1 MNSHALWTEHRFP
14 VLRWFISEVCSFPEQ
29 GCHTERHWDMQ
40 TEVPSLWHW
49 VHGTSQCKEINLTPV
64 TEMNLLTVRSSWGGL
79 LLMGL
84 TSDCSTFRPSQWVK
98 NLLAMQEMKADAS
111 LIPGL
116 GRSPGGGQ
124 GYPLQYSYLENPM
137 DRGPSWATVHG
148 IARVGDNWAT
158 KHINYL
164 NQLMSKVKHCR

>member
-1 MNSHALWTEHRFP
+1 
-14 VLRWFISEVCSFPEQ
+14 
-29 GCHTERHWDMQ
+29 MQ
-40 TEVPSLWHW
+40 LEVPSIRHW
-49 VHGTSQCKEINLTPV
+49 VRGTSNCKEMNLTPA
-64 TEMNLLTVRSSWGGL
+64 TEMNLPTERSSRGGL

-111 LIPGL
+111 LIPGS

-137 DRGPSWATVHG
+137 DRGAWRTTVHG
-148 IARVGDNWAT
+148 MQRVGHD
-158 KHINYL
+158 
-164 NQLMSKVKHCR
+164 

>member
-1 MNSHALWTEHRFP
+1 MRSERSTGFRSCDDSSPRF
-14 VLRWFISEVCSFPEQ
+14 VLFLSKAVTLRGTGTCRRRCQAF
-29 GCHTERHWDMQ
+29 DM
-40 TEVPSLWHW
+40 VR
-49 VHGTSQCKEINLTPV
+49 GTSKCKEINLTPV
-64 TEMNLLTVRSSWGGL
+64 TEMNLRTVRSSSGGL

-84 TSDCSTFRPSQWVK
+84 TLDCSTFRPSQWVK

-137 DRGPSWATVHG
+137 DRGAWRATVHG
-148 IARVGDNWAT
+148 MAKSWA
-158 KHINYL
+158 
-164 NQLMSKVKHCR
+164 